1 MCHFYKYFYGLKQA
15 TRAWFR
21 RLSQQL
27 LKLGFEESK
36 VDYSLFMLCTNTF
49 ITRSTSSILHSFID
63 SFKGKFHIRD
73 LLDITKMISSLSYD
87 FRNETLI

>member
-49 ITRSTSSILHSFID
+49 RF
-63 SFKGKFHIRD
+63 FVFV
-73 LLDITKMISSLSYD
+73 
-87 FRNETLI
+87 